1 MLAQHRHT
9 TSHLI
14 HQRANKILPAWWEKC
29 IHILPSQE
37 ACYHPGSC
45 GSVWLSII
53 PCTERSLV
61 QFLIRAQACIA
72 CWIPSDGEMGRG
84 KVQKAADQCLLLI
97 FLSFPLSQINKKYKI
112 RKKHTIYSLSIQF
125 LFSGFIPAYL
135 KTFLFT
141 IFALTELSLLV
152 LNNQIIGTGQ
162 DWKRRMCDL
171 SISETYHRRCF
182 SQQPL
187 LYFSK
192 FCSAKIGLKVVLWY
206 DK

>member
-1 MLAQHRHT
+1 MHSHITKSRSMLSPWLVWLR
-9 TSHLI
+9 LF
-14 HQRANKILPAWWEKC
+14 E
-29 IHILPSQE
+29 
-37 ACYHPGSC
+37 YHPMHWEVTGSISDQGTNLYC
-45 GSVWLSII
+45 LLVPQWRGDGEGKGAEGS
-53 PCTERSLV
+53 RSM
-61 QFLIRAQACIA
+61 FLIDI
-72 CWIPSDGEMGRG
+72 S
-84 KVQKAADQCLLLI
+84 
-97 FLSFPLSQINKKYKI
+97 LSFPLSQINKKYRI

-141 IFALTELSLLV
+141 IYALTELSLLV